1 MFPGLNSPNALVFTS
16 YVFSLHIGKGLGGV
30 GEEGL
35 SVTKVCLQDK
45 FLFWG
50 RRAI

>member
-1 MFPGLNSPNALVFTS
+1 MSLVT
-16 YVFSLHIGKGLGGV
+16 YRKGLGGV
-30 GEEGL
+30 GKEGL
-35 SVTKVCLQDK
+35 SVSKVCLQDK